1 MENESFEKLCV
12 NDKVKSVV
20 LKEIKKVGA
29 KLHLKPKEIPVA
41 LELVTEEWNQD
52 NNLLTAA
59 FKMRRKQVND
69 YYRTK
74 IDSLFNTLNK

>member
-1 MENESFEKLCV
+1 M
-12 NDKVKSVV
+12 
-20 LKEIKKVGA
+20 KEMKKVA
-29 KLHLKPKEIPVA
+29 RRLKLKPKEIPVA

-69 YYRTK
+69 FYRSK
-74 IDSLFNTLNK
+74 IDRLFDARLKQ